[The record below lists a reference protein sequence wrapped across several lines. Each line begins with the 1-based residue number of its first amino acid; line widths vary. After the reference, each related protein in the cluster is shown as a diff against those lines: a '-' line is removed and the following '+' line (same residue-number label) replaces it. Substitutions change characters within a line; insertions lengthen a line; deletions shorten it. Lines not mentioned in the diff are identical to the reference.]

1 MLDPRFFSPEI
12 VLTWVC
18 GQFTLGMGEVV
29 PGFEKA
35 VLGMT
40 VGDKKTSSFPPED
53 GYGQPREDM
62 IITLQPGTL
71 PPGAKLD
78 LG

>member
-1 MLDPRFFSPEI
+1 
-12 VLTWVC
+12 
-18 GQFTLGMGEVV
+18 MGEVV

-35 VLGMT
+35 VLGMS
-40 VGDKKTSSFPPED
+40 VGDRKTSSFPPED

-71 PPGAKLD
+71 PEGAKLD